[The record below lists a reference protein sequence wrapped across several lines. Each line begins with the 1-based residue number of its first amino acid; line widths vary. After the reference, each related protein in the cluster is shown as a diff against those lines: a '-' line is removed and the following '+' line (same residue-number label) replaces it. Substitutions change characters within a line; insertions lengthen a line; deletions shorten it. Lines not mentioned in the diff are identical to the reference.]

1 MIYVNGKPTAPA
13 SERPTIR
20 DVLLAADI
28 DPETAGIAVAV
39 DAEVA
44 RRGIWQTR
52 TVPDGARVEIVTAT
66 QGG

>member
-1 MIYVNGKPTAPA
+1 MIYVNGKPTDTPA
-13 SERPTIR
+13 RPTIR
-20 DVLLAADI
+20 DVLVAAEI
-28 DPETAGIAVAV
+28 DPDRTGIAVAV

-44 RRGIWQTR
+44 RRGVWPTR

>member
-1 MIYVNGKPTAPA
+1 MIFVNGEPVDAGA
-13 SERPTIR
+13 EPTIR
-20 DVLLAADI
+20 EVLLGLDI

-44 RRGIWQTR
+44 RRGVWPTR
-52 TVPDGARVEIVTAT
+52 TLDDGAHIEIVRAV

>member
-1 MIYVNGKPTAPA
+1 MIYVNGQPTDPGAG
-13 SERPTIR
+13 SPTIR

-44 RRGIWQTR
+44 RRGVWPTR

>member
-1 MIYVNGKPTAPA
+1 MIYVNGEPTDPG
-13 SERPTIR
+13 ERPTIR

-28 DPETAGIAVAV
+28 DPDRAGIAVAV

-44 RRGIWQTR
+44 RRGTWPTL

>member
-1 MIYVNGKPTAPA
+1 VIYVNGEPVQTP
-13 SERPTIR
+13 ERPTIA
-20 DVLLAADI
+20 DVLVERGI

-44 RRGIWQTR
+44 RRGVWPTR
-52 TVPDGARVEIVTAT
+52 TLHDGARVEIVRAV

>member
-1 MIYVNGKPTAPA
+1 MIYVNGEPLQAGA
-13 SERPTIR
+13 EPTIR
-20 DVLLAADI
+20 DVLVELQI

-44 RRGIWQTR
+44 RRGVWQTR
-52 TVPDGARVEIVTAT
+52 TLDDGARVEIVRAV

>member
-1 MIYVNGKPTAPA
+1 MIYVNGEAVDA
-13 SERPTIR
+13 GREPTIR
-20 DVLLAADI
+20 ELLRTLEI

-44 RRGIWQTR
+44 RRGVWDTR
-52 TVPDGARVEIVTAT
+52 TVADGARVEIVRAV